1 MEKDKLKK
9 ILQKTGVLMEGHFEL
24 SSGRHAGRY
33 LQCARVLQY
42 PEYTKFLAKSIAS
55 MWKDEKI
62 DTVIGPALGGVVL
75 AYAVGAELQCRAIF
89 SERKDKNM
97 EIRRGFSINSGEN
110 ILIVEDVVTTGGS
123 VREVINLLQR
133 KKANIIGISSLIN
146 RGKNINFKYSFK
158 PLLNLNIKSYQPDNC
173 PLCQKNIPF
182 YKPGSQK

>member
-110 ILIVEDVVTTGGS
+110 ILIVEDVVTT
-123 VREVINLLQR
+123 
-133 KKANIIGISSLIN
+133 
-146 RGKNINFKYSFK
+146 
-158 PLLNLNIKSYQPDNC
+158 
-173 PLCQKNIPF
+173 
-182 YKPGSQK
+182 